1 MNCSVPGEEV
11 LLSNFEV
18 CVNLLIANF
27 TKLIC
32 FMFEFSQVLQILKE
46 SQASGGGKN
55 RKDPLATIRYEVWI
69 IIALGKLIFTKIE
82 TFVCLQTLEYFKR
95 SPCSVQTEESL
106 KSLVAALKPFKLTNK
121 EFLSI
126 LNSRPTAPA
135 DLAPVRVAF

>member
-1 MNCSVPGEEV
+1 
-11 LLSNFEV
+11 
-18 CVNLLIANF
+18 
-27 TKLIC
+27 
-32 FMFEFSQVLQILKE
+32 MFELLQVLQILKE

-55 RKDPLATIRYEVWI
+55 RKDPLATIRYEVCNI
-69 IIALGKLIFTKIE
+69 NGVLVQVNFVLKLE
-82 TFVCLQTLEYFKR
+82 CFVCLQTLEYFKR

-135 DLAPVRVAF
+135 DLAPVRVELLSIGLDKNDHT